1 MTEYKIGNATVRIHG
16 SADQEK
22 IKAATTAFLKKADAA
37 KRRKEKECKS

>member
-22 IKAATTAFLKKADAA
+22 IKAATTLFLKKVDAA
-37 KRRKEKECKS
+37 RRKEKERKS